1 MIIYHGYGSIHN
13 KNRYLKINF
22 PARWAQEPAKKT
34 SGRNDF
40 HCHRGSN
47 GENPPGLLAHAP
59 APTFPAYL
67 SLLYSWG
74 GWYVVRVRAHMSAHG
89 WPRVENTI
97 LGSSIPFY
105 PPFPSIHYLS
115 QSVPPITTNTTS
127 QQLPHNYNEILAV

>member
-1 MIIYHGYGSIHN
+1 MAGSIHN

-59 APTFPAYL
+59 APTFLHVAPPISRFSILGVAGMWSVYVPICRPMGGHAWRTPSL
-67 SLLYSWG
+67 APPSHSILHFLPFTISLNPSLLLLLIRRHS
-74 GWYVVRVRAHMSAHG
+74 
-89 WPRVENTI
+89 NFLI
-97 LGSSIPFY
+97 
-105 PPFPSIHYLS
+105 
-115 QSVPPITTNTTS
+115 
-127 QQLPHNYNEILAV
+127 